1 MFRLLSY
8 CFVALAVGM
17 LGVVSAFGGDRLA
30 ATDRRATGPAVPPV
44 VDPANPFTEAA
55 ASSPRAAAQTRTA
68 PAPKKPATSVA
79 QQTHLAPVEAIK
91 RALDAPTQVEFVETP
106 LKDVVDYLKDLHHI
120 EIQLDSEALKE
131 AGVDEN
137 TPITKNLKGIL
148 LRSALQSTLEQMPA
162 GLTYV
167 IRDEVL
173 LITSKAKAENM
184 RVTKVY
190 DVADLVACQ
199 DSKAKFWDDYET
211 LTDVI
216 RKSVCPQS
224 WDSNGG
230 RGTVK
235 GASLGATKV
244 LVVWQTQQVHEEIA
258 AVLEEIRAVAAKKR
272 AGGEA
277 GWPQR
282 DPPK

>member
-79 QQTHLAPVEAIK
+79 QPTHLAPVEAIK
-91 RALDAPTQVEFVETP
+91 RCVDAPTQVEFVETP

-148 LRSALQSTLEQMPA
+148 LRSRLESTLEQMPA

-190 DVADLVACQ
+190 DVADLVTCQ
-199 DSKAKFWDDYET
+199 DSKAKFWEDYET

-216 RKSVCPQS
+216 RKSVSPAVVGFERRAGDRQGSQPGCDKGPGGLADAAS
-224 WDSNGG
+224 SRGNCGGPGGDSCRSG
-230 RGTVK
+230 
-235 GASLGATKV
+235 
-244 LVVWQTQQVHEEIA
+244 QE
-258 AVLEEIRAVAAKKR
+258 R